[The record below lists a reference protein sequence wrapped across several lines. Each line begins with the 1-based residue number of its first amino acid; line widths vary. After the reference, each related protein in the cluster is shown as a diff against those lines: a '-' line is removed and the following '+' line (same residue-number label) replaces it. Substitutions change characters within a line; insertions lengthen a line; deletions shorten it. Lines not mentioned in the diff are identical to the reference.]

1 MFFNSKNTFIIT
13 ILTIFVS
20 LLTNIRKYN
29 PILFVIIAFGLLGT
43 VLFHNF
49 FMIIKVLHSKTRI
62 DRVVFSLFSLILAYS
77 FVYMALQNYDKNS
90 FINVLDNDKSNNN
103 DKNESIIDGFKE
115 FLNSVYF
122 TVVTFST
129 VGYGDIVPKSLICK
143 FLVMTQ
149 ILLSVFLFT
158 IYLQKL

>member
-1 MFFNSKNTFIIT
+1 MFFNSKNTFIVT
-13 ILTIFVS
+13 ILTIFIS

-62 DRVVFSLFSLILAYS
+62 DRVIFSLFSLILTYS

-90 FINVLDNDKSNNN
+90 FVNVLDNNKSDN
-103 DKNESIIDGFKE
+103 DKDESIIEGFKE
-115 FLNSVYF
+115 FLNSMYF
-122 TVVTFST
+122 TVVTFAT
-129 VGYGDIVPKSLICK
+129 VGYGDIVPKSLITK
-143 FLVMTQ
+143 FLVITQ
-149 ILLSVFLFT
+149 ILLSLFLFT